1 MSTKKTYFSSLLA
14 ASVLA
19 LAGCRPAT
27 GSPPPLNDTSWLKD
41 MAHSDQK
48 SAEFAGKVELFY
60 QAVEKQD
67 WPTSYDIRTATF
79 KQDVTR
85 ESYLKQ
91 MAVDGK
97 VLDSYKV
104 LNCHTYNMNGDDTA
118 AELIMEFYSHGIHS
132 YSCAR
137 WIKRGGKWMCD
148 EPGLSGLLTSMRPP
162 DWTWK
167 TN

>member
-67 WPTSYDIRTATF
+67 WPTSYDMRTATF
-79 KQDVTR
+79 KQLVTR
-85 ESYLKQ
+85 ENYLKQ
-91 MAVDGK
+91 IADGGK

-104 LNCHTYNMNGDDTA
+104 LNDHRYSFNGDDVA
-118 AELIMEFYSHGIHS
+118 AELIMEFYSRGIRS

-137 WIKRGGKWMCD
+137 WVKRGGKWMCD
-148 EPGLSGLLTSMRPP
+148 EPGLSGLLISLSPP

-167 TN
+167 TD